1 MKKKIIGILLAVTL
15 TVSQAGIVV
24 YAEDVTWEDEFTQM
38 DEADESETPEADVA
52 WDGESEIS
60 ETEDD
65 EEQVEVTEEDT
76 EAVVE
81 ETNTETEES
90 PVSEESLFSDG
101 VGELFSSGDTIV
113 YDADEMEPFK
123 SRTLKEVA
131 DEYAK
136 ARYAGAT
143 YSNSDSSTW
152 YQEPCSTSAPYAAGV
167 LTQDTHTAMTAM
179 TNFYRWLSGLNSLKN
194 SSTHS
199 DSLQVQALVRNFEFS
214 HWVSDS
220 SKPADM
226 SDEMWNAGAPCR
238 HNILA
243 RGYTPQ
249 GAITGW
255 MNEGYSLRSQSWDT
269 TGHRYALIEASLSDV
284 QYGFSGGIAIGA
296 DVASGNTSDLPF
308 SAFPAPGYMPS
319 RLVSPSSSAWSVRIN
334 KNTLKIADSTK
345 VTAVITNLNTGNSYE
360 CTKENGKLR
369 VSGVEIDMVQPSDY
383 SGSRYT
389 DSYRVQIT
397 GLQDAATGSE
407 AQISYTTRFADITE
421 EMPSYVTS
429 VTADARE
436 YVIYKTMDNIESIK
450 KVAAILPKQVWA
462 TAESGKKIR
471 VSVKGEWEINEAD
484 KCFVNSA
491 DPSGLPEN
499 ITDKNHLLDEVK
511 VPYKISDD
519 YYDSYNTLYISPQKV
534 KEGENIELG
543 VYRTNISTDTSQI
556 YKLTAKEDGT
566 YSAVKKYDSSESPE
580 FDKEA
585 SDASVYSATHIYK
598 KSGVTLDDAG
608 EYISVYYSSS
618 SQSRIY
624 VCRATKTLEVE
635 HTHTWDEGKI
645 TKEATCTQ
653 KGEKTYTCNA
663 CGATKTEEIP
673 LSEHKEVKD
682 AAVESTCTKAG
693 KTEGSHCSVCGKIF
707 KEQKETPLKDHTWDE
722 GKITKEATCT
732 QKGEKTYTCNACGA
746 TKTEEIP
753 LSEHKE
759 VKDAAVESTCTK
771 AGKTEGSH
779 CSVCGKIFKE
789 QKETP
794 LKDHTWDEGKITKAS
809 TCTKKGT
816 KTFTCT
822 VCGKTRNQEVSV
834 VAHKFTTWKT
844 TTAATALAPAKQT
857 HKCSTCGKTE
867 TRNYGNK
874 LKPSIKVNISSILL
888 KTSQKTTLL
897 RVSGL
902 AKGDSIVSWKS
913 SNTNIAKVYGRSNG
927 TCTIQAGTRSGKA
940 IITIALR
947 SGLKKNI
954 TVTVQKTTVKT
965 TKITG
970 VATSL
975 KLKRNQKATLKPVL
989 QPLTSGEKITYK
1001 SSNTKIAIVNSK
1013 GQITARSKGTA
1024 TITVTSGRKSVR
1036 CKVIVN

>member
-38 DEADESETPEADVA
+38 DEADESETPEADVV

-76 EAVVE
+76 EAGVE

-90 PVSEESLFSDG
+90 PVSEEESLFSDG

-296 DVASGNTSDLPF
+296 GVASGNTSDLPF

-534 KEGENIELG
+534 KEGKNIELG

-645 TKEATCTQ
+645 TKEATCT
-653 KGEKTYTCNA
+653 
-663 CGATKTEEIP
+663 
-673 LSEHKEVKD
+673 
-682 AAVESTCTKAG
+682 
-693 KTEGSHCSVCGKIF
+693 
-707 KEQKETPLKDHTWDE
+707 
-722 GKITKEATCT
+722 
-732 QKGEKTYTCNACGA
+732 
-746 TKTEEIP
+746 
-753 LSEHKE
+753 
-759 VKDAAVESTCTK
+759 
-771 AGKTEGSH
+771 
-779 CSVCGKIFKE
+779 
-789 QKETP
+789 
-794 LKDHTWDEGKITKAS
+794 
-809 TCTKKGT
+809 KKGT

-844 TTAATALAPAKQT
+844 TTAATALASAKQT

>member
-38 DEADESETPEADVA
+38 DEADESETPEADVT

-76 EAVVE
+76 EAGVE

-90 PVSEESLFSDG
+90 PVSEEESLFSDG

-136 ARYAGAT
+136 TRYAGAT

-167 LTQDTHTAMTAM
+167 LTQDTHTTMTAM

-645 TKEATCTQ
+645 TK
-653 KGEKTYTCNA
+653 
-663 CGATKTEEIP
+663 
-673 LSEHKEVKD
+673 
-682 AAVESTCTKAG
+682 
-693 KTEGSHCSVCGKIF
+693 
-707 KEQKETPLKDHTWDE
+707 
-722 GKITKEATCT
+722 
-732 QKGEKTYTCNACGA
+732 
-746 TKTEEIP
+746 
-753 LSEHKE
+753 
-759 VKDAAVESTCTK
+759 
-771 AGKTEGSH
+771 
-779 CSVCGKIFKE
+779 
-789 QKETP
+789 
-794 LKDHTWDEGKITKAS
+794 AS

>member
-38 DEADESETPEADVA
+38 DEADESETPEADVT

-60 ETEDD
+60 ETE
-65 EEQVEVTEEDT
+65 
-76 EAVVE
+76 
-81 ETNTETEES
+81 ES
-90 PVSEESLFSDG
+90 PVSEEESLFSDG

-136 ARYAGAT
+136 TRYAGAT

-167 LTQDTHTAMTAM
+167 LTQDTHTTMTAM

-645 TKEATCTQ
+645 TT
-653 KGEKTYTCNA
+653 
-663 CGATKTEEIP
+663 
-673 LSEHKEVKD
+673 
-682 AAVESTCTKAG
+682 
-693 KTEGSHCSVCGKIF
+693 
-707 KEQKETPLKDHTWDE
+707 
-722 GKITKEATCT
+722 
-732 QKGEKTYTCNACGA
+732 
-746 TKTEEIP
+746 
-753 LSEHKE
+753 
-759 VKDAAVESTCTK
+759 
-771 AGKTEGSH
+771 
-779 CSVCGKIFKE
+779 
-789 QKETP
+789 
-794 LKDHTWDEGKITKAS
+794 AS

-844 TTAATALAPAKQT
+844 TTAATALASAKQT
-857 HKCSTCGKTE
+857 HKCSICGKTE

-888 KTSQKTTLL
+888 KTRQKTTLL

>member
-76 EAVVE
+76 EAGVE

-90 PVSEESLFSDG
+90 PVSEEESLFSDG

-296 DVASGNTSDLPF
+296 GVASGNTSDLPF

-624 VCRATKTLEVE
+624 ICRATKTLEVE

-645 TKEATCTQ
+645 TT
-653 KGEKTYTCNA
+653 
-663 CGATKTEEIP
+663 
-673 LSEHKEVKD
+673 
-682 AAVESTCTKAG
+682 
-693 KTEGSHCSVCGKIF
+693 
-707 KEQKETPLKDHTWDE
+707 
-722 GKITKEATCT
+722 
-732 QKGEKTYTCNACGA
+732 
-746 TKTEEIP
+746 
-753 LSEHKE
+753 
-759 VKDAAVESTCTK
+759 
-771 AGKTEGSH
+771 
-779 CSVCGKIFKE
+779 
-789 QKETP
+789 
-794 LKDHTWDEGKITKAS
+794 AS

-822 VCGKTRNQEVSV
+822 VCGKTKNQEVSV

-888 KTSQKTTLL
+888 KTRQKTTLL

-913 SNTNIAKVYGRSNG
+913 SNTNIAKVYRRSNG

>member
-15 TVSQAGIVV
+15 TISQAGIVV

-76 EAVVE
+76 EAGVE

-90 PVSEESLFSDG
+90 PVSEEESLFSDG

-296 DVASGNTSDLPF
+296 GVASGNTSDLPF

-645 TKEATCTQ
+645 TK
-653 KGEKTYTCNA
+653 
-663 CGATKTEEIP
+663 
-673 LSEHKEVKD
+673 
-682 AAVESTCTKAG
+682 
-693 KTEGSHCSVCGKIF
+693 
-707 KEQKETPLKDHTWDE
+707 
-722 GKITKEATCT
+722 
-732 QKGEKTYTCNACGA
+732 
-746 TKTEEIP
+746 
-753 LSEHKE
+753 
-759 VKDAAVESTCTK
+759 
-771 AGKTEGSH
+771 
-779 CSVCGKIFKE
+779 
-789 QKETP
+789 
-794 LKDHTWDEGKITKAS
+794 AS

-844 TTAATALAPAKQT
+844 TTAATALASAKQT

>member
-76 EAVVE
+76 EAGVE

-90 PVSEESLFSDG
+90 PVSEEESLFSDG

-296 DVASGNTSDLPF
+296 GVASGNTSDLPF

-383 SGSRYT
+383 SGSRYI

-645 TKEATCTQ
+645 TK
-653 KGEKTYTCNA
+653 
-663 CGATKTEEIP
+663 
-673 LSEHKEVKD
+673 
-682 AAVESTCTKAG
+682 
-693 KTEGSHCSVCGKIF
+693 
-707 KEQKETPLKDHTWDE
+707 
-722 GKITKEATCT
+722 
-732 QKGEKTYTCNACGA
+732 
-746 TKTEEIP
+746 
-753 LSEHKE
+753 
-759 VKDAAVESTCTK
+759 
-771 AGKTEGSH
+771 
-779 CSVCGKIFKE
+779 
-789 QKETP
+789 
-794 LKDHTWDEGKITKAS
+794 AS

>member
-76 EAVVE
+76 EAGVE

-90 PVSEESLFSDG
+90 PVSEEESLFSDG

-296 DVASGNTSDLPF
+296 GVASGNTSDLPF

-534 KEGENIELG
+534 KEGKNIELG

-580 FDKEA
+580 FDKKA

-645 TKEATCTQ
+645 TT
-653 KGEKTYTCNA
+653 
-663 CGATKTEEIP
+663 
-673 LSEHKEVKD
+673 
-682 AAVESTCTKAG
+682 
-693 KTEGSHCSVCGKIF
+693 
-707 KEQKETPLKDHTWDE
+707 
-722 GKITKEATCT
+722 
-732 QKGEKTYTCNACGA
+732 
-746 TKTEEIP
+746 
-753 LSEHKE
+753 
-759 VKDAAVESTCTK
+759 
-771 AGKTEGSH
+771 
-779 CSVCGKIFKE
+779 
-789 QKETP
+789 
-794 LKDHTWDEGKITKAS
+794 AS

-834 VAHKFTTWKT
+834 VAHKFTAWKT

-888 KTSQKTTLL
+888 KTRQKTTLL

-1036 CKVIVN
+1036 CKVIVK

>member
-90 PVSEESLFSDG
+90 PVSEEESLFSDG

-389 DSYRVQIT
+389 DSYQVQIT

-645 TKEATCTQ
+645 TK
-653 KGEKTYTCNA
+653 
-663 CGATKTEEIP
+663 
-673 LSEHKEVKD
+673 
-682 AAVESTCTKAG
+682 
-693 KTEGSHCSVCGKIF
+693 
-707 KEQKETPLKDHTWDE
+707 
-722 GKITKEATCT
+722 
-732 QKGEKTYTCNACGA
+732 
-746 TKTEEIP
+746 
-753 LSEHKE
+753 
-759 VKDAAVESTCTK
+759 
-771 AGKTEGSH
+771 
-779 CSVCGKIFKE
+779 
-789 QKETP
+789 
-794 LKDHTWDEGKITKAS
+794 AS

-834 VAHKFTTWKT
+834 VAHKFTAWKT

-857 HKCSTCGKTE
+857 HKCSICGKTE

-888 KTSQKTTLL
+888 KTRQKTTLL

>member
-76 EAVVE
+76 EAGVE

-90 PVSEESLFSDG
+90 PVSEEESLFSDG

-296 DVASGNTSDLPF
+296 GVASGNTSDLPF

-450 KVAAILPKQVWA
+450 KVAAILPPLLSLTIFCMVSWSLVWLSSPM
-462 TAESGKKIR
+462 AEILVRMPSWTSCSMDLPKML
-471 VSVKGEWEINEAD
+471 VSQMLSPRW
-484 KCFVNSA
+484 
-491 DPSGLPEN
+491 
-499 ITDKNHLLDEVK
+499 LLSPMYWMRSLACCS
-511 VPYKISDD
+511 VPTI
-519 YYDSYNTLYISPQKV
+519 
-534 KEGENIELG
+534 G
-543 VYRTNISTDTSQI
+543 
-556 YKLTAKEDGT
+556 A
-566 YSAVKKYDSSESPE
+566 
-580 FDKEA
+580 
-585 SDASVYSATHIYK
+585 
-598 KSGVTLDDAG
+598 
-608 EYISVYYSSS
+608 ISVSMFALIMWMDGLLE
-618 SQSRIY
+618 RI
-624 VCRATKTLEVE
+624 
-635 HTHTWDEGKI
+635 
-645 TKEATCTQ
+645 
-653 KGEKTYTCNA
+653 
-663 CGATKTEEIP
+663 
-673 LSEHKEVKD
+673 
-682 AAVESTCTKAG
+682 
-693 KTEGSHCSVCGKIF
+693 F
-707 KEQKETPLKDHTWDE
+707 TPNLLPWRM
-722 GKITKEATCT
+722 
-732 QKGEKTYTCNACGA
+732 
-746 TKTEEIP
+746 
-753 LSEHKE
+753 
-759 VKDAAVESTCTK
+759 
-771 AGKTEGSH
+771 
-779 CSVCGKIFKE
+779 
-789 QKETP
+789 
-794 LKDHTWDEGKITKAS
+794 
-809 TCTKKGT
+809 
-816 KTFTCT
+816 T
-822 VCGKTRNQEVSV
+822 VG
-834 VAHKFTTWKT
+834 
-844 TTAATALAPAKQT
+844 
-857 HKCSTCGKTE
+857 
-867 TRNYGNK
+867 
-874 LKPSIKVNISSILL
+874 SSI
-888 KTSQKTTLL
+888 
-897 RVSGL
+897 
-902 AKGDSIVSWKS
+902 
-913 SNTNIAKVYGRSNG
+913 
-927 TCTIQAGTRSGKA
+927 
-940 IITIALR
+940 
-947 SGLKKNI
+947 
-954 TVTVQKTTVKT
+954 
-965 TKITG
+965 
-970 VATSL
+970 
-975 KLKRNQKATLKPVL
+975 
-989 QPLTSGEKITYK
+989 
-1001 SSNTKIAIVNSK
+1001 
-1013 GQITARSKGTA
+1013 
-1024 TITVTSGRKSVR
+1024 
-1036 CKVIVN
+1036 

>member
-76 EAVVE
+76 EAGEE

-90 PVSEESLFSDG
+90 PVSEEESLFSDG

-334 KNTLKIADSTK
+334 KNTLKIADFTK

-645 TKEATCTQ
+645 TK
-653 KGEKTYTCNA
+653 
-663 CGATKTEEIP
+663 
-673 LSEHKEVKD
+673 
-682 AAVESTCTKAG
+682 
-693 KTEGSHCSVCGKIF
+693 
-707 KEQKETPLKDHTWDE
+707 
-722 GKITKEATCT
+722 
-732 QKGEKTYTCNACGA
+732 
-746 TKTEEIP
+746 
-753 LSEHKE
+753 
-759 VKDAAVESTCTK
+759 
-771 AGKTEGSH
+771 
-779 CSVCGKIFKE
+779 
-789 QKETP
+789 
-794 LKDHTWDEGKITKAS
+794 AS

-844 TTAATALAPAKQT
+844 TTAATALASAKQT
-857 HKCSTCGKTE
+857 HKCSICGKTE

-888 KTSQKTTLL
+888 KTRQKTTLL

>member
-76 EAVVE
+76 EAGVE

-90 PVSEESLFSDG
+90 PVSEEESLFSDG

-296 DVASGNTSDLPF
+296 GVASGNTSDLPF

-429 VTADARE
+429 VTADSRE

-645 TKEATCTQ
+645 TK
-653 KGEKTYTCNA
+653 
-663 CGATKTEEIP
+663 
-673 LSEHKEVKD
+673 
-682 AAVESTCTKAG
+682 
-693 KTEGSHCSVCGKIF
+693 
-707 KEQKETPLKDHTWDE
+707 
-722 GKITKEATCT
+722 
-732 QKGEKTYTCNACGA
+732 
-746 TKTEEIP
+746 
-753 LSEHKE
+753 
-759 VKDAAVESTCTK
+759 
-771 AGKTEGSH
+771 
-779 CSVCGKIFKE
+779 
-789 QKETP
+789 
-794 LKDHTWDEGKITKAS
+794 AS
-809 TCTKKGT
+809 TCTKKGA

-834 VAHKFTTWKT
+834 VAHKFTAWKT
-844 TTAATALAPAKQT
+844 TTAATALASAKQT

>member
-76 EAVVE
+76 EAGVE

-90 PVSEESLFSDG
+90 PVSEEESLFSDG

-296 DVASGNTSDLPF
+296 GVASGNTSDLPF

-383 SGSRYT
+383 SGSRYI

-534 KEGENIELG
+534 KEGKNIELG

-645 TKEATCTQ
+645 TK
-653 KGEKTYTCNA
+653 
-663 CGATKTEEIP
+663 
-673 LSEHKEVKD
+673 
-682 AAVESTCTKAG
+682 
-693 KTEGSHCSVCGKIF
+693 
-707 KEQKETPLKDHTWDE
+707 
-722 GKITKEATCT
+722 
-732 QKGEKTYTCNACGA
+732 
-746 TKTEEIP
+746 
-753 LSEHKE
+753 
-759 VKDAAVESTCTK
+759 
-771 AGKTEGSH
+771 
-779 CSVCGKIFKE
+779 
-789 QKETP
+789 
-794 LKDHTWDEGKITKAS
+794 AS

-844 TTAATALAPAKQT
+844 TTAATALASAKQT

-874 LKPSIKVNISSILL
+874 LKPSIKVNISSLLL

>member
-38 DEADESETPEADVA
+38 DEADESETPEADVT

-76 EAVVE
+76 EAGEE

-90 PVSEESLFSDG
+90 PVSEEESLFSDG

-113 YDADEMEPFK
+113 HDADEMEPFK

-136 ARYAGAT
+136 TRYAGAT

-167 LTQDTHTAMTAM
+167 LTQDTHTTMTAM

-645 TKEATCTQ
+645 TK
-653 KGEKTYTCNA
+653 
-663 CGATKTEEIP
+663 
-673 LSEHKEVKD
+673 
-682 AAVESTCTKAG
+682 
-693 KTEGSHCSVCGKIF
+693 
-707 KEQKETPLKDHTWDE
+707 
-722 GKITKEATCT
+722 
-732 QKGEKTYTCNACGA
+732 
-746 TKTEEIP
+746 
-753 LSEHKE
+753 
-759 VKDAAVESTCTK
+759 
-771 AGKTEGSH
+771 
-779 CSVCGKIFKE
+779 
-789 QKETP
+789 
-794 LKDHTWDEGKITKAS
+794 AS

-844 TTAATALAPAKQT
+844 TTAATALASAKQT

-888 KTSQKTTLL
+888 KTRQKTTLL

>member
-76 EAVVE
+76 EAGVE

-90 PVSEESLFSDG
+90 PVSEEESLFSDG

-296 DVASGNTSDLPF
+296 GVASGNTSDLPF

-645 TKEATCTQ
+645 TK
-653 KGEKTYTCNA
+653 
-663 CGATKTEEIP
+663 
-673 LSEHKEVKD
+673 
-682 AAVESTCTKAG
+682 
-693 KTEGSHCSVCGKIF
+693 
-707 KEQKETPLKDHTWDE
+707 
-722 GKITKEATCT
+722 
-732 QKGEKTYTCNACGA
+732 
-746 TKTEEIP
+746 
-753 LSEHKE
+753 
-759 VKDAAVESTCTK
+759 
-771 AGKTEGSH
+771 
-779 CSVCGKIFKE
+779 
-789 QKETP
+789 
-794 LKDHTWDEGKITKAS
+794 AS

-844 TTAATALAPAKQT
+844 TTAATALASAKQT

-1036 CKVIVN
+1036 CNVIVN

>member
-76 EAVVE
+76 EAGVE

-90 PVSEESLFSDG
+90 PVSEEESLFSDG

-296 DVASGNTSDLPF
+296 GVASGNTSDLPF

-534 KEGENIELG
+534 KEGKNIELG

-645 TKEATCTQ
+645 TK
-653 KGEKTYTCNA
+653 
-663 CGATKTEEIP
+663 
-673 LSEHKEVKD
+673 
-682 AAVESTCTKAG
+682 
-693 KTEGSHCSVCGKIF
+693 
-707 KEQKETPLKDHTWDE
+707 
-722 GKITKEATCT
+722 
-732 QKGEKTYTCNACGA
+732 
-746 TKTEEIP
+746 
-753 LSEHKE
+753 
-759 VKDAAVESTCTK
+759 
-771 AGKTEGSH
+771 
-779 CSVCGKIFKE
+779 
-789 QKETP
+789 
-794 LKDHTWDEGKITKAS
+794 AS

-834 VAHKFTTWKT
+834 VAHKFTAWKT
-844 TTAATALAPAKQT
+844 TTAATALASAKQT

-888 KTSQKTTLL
+888 KTRQKTTLL

>member
-90 PVSEESLFSDG
+90 PVSEEESLFSDG

-645 TKEATCTQ
+645 TK
-653 KGEKTYTCNA
+653 
-663 CGATKTEEIP
+663 
-673 LSEHKEVKD
+673 
-682 AAVESTCTKAG
+682 
-693 KTEGSHCSVCGKIF
+693 
-707 KEQKETPLKDHTWDE
+707 
-722 GKITKEATCT
+722 
-732 QKGEKTYTCNACGA
+732 
-746 TKTEEIP
+746 
-753 LSEHKE
+753 
-759 VKDAAVESTCTK
+759 
-771 AGKTEGSH
+771 
-779 CSVCGKIFKE
+779 
-789 QKETP
+789 
-794 LKDHTWDEGKITKAS
+794 AS

-822 VCGKTRNQEVSV
+822 VCGKTKNQEVSV

-844 TTAATALAPAKQT
+844 TTAATALASAKQT

>member
-1 MKKKIIGILLAVTL
+1 MSKIKKYDKNDKKNIRRGENEEKIIGILLAVTL

-76 EAVVE
+76 EAGVE

-90 PVSEESLFSDG
+90 PVSEEESLFSDG

-296 DVASGNTSDLPF
+296 GVASGNTSDLPF

-534 KEGENIELG
+534 KEGKNIELG

-645 TKEATCTQ
+645 TK
-653 KGEKTYTCNA
+653 
-663 CGATKTEEIP
+663 
-673 LSEHKEVKD
+673 
-682 AAVESTCTKAG
+682 
-693 KTEGSHCSVCGKIF
+693 
-707 KEQKETPLKDHTWDE
+707 
-722 GKITKEATCT
+722 
-732 QKGEKTYTCNACGA
+732 
-746 TKTEEIP
+746 
-753 LSEHKE
+753 
-759 VKDAAVESTCTK
+759 
-771 AGKTEGSH
+771 
-779 CSVCGKIFKE
+779 
-789 QKETP
+789 
-794 LKDHTWDEGKITKAS
+794 AS

-888 KTSQKTTLL
+888 KTRQKTTLL

>member
-90 PVSEESLFSDG
+90 PVSEEESLFSDG

-645 TKEATCTQ
+645 TK
-653 KGEKTYTCNA
+653 
-663 CGATKTEEIP
+663 
-673 LSEHKEVKD
+673 
-682 AAVESTCTKAG
+682 
-693 KTEGSHCSVCGKIF
+693 
-707 KEQKETPLKDHTWDE
+707 
-722 GKITKEATCT
+722 
-732 QKGEKTYTCNACGA
+732 
-746 TKTEEIP
+746 
-753 LSEHKE
+753 
-759 VKDAAVESTCTK
+759 
-771 AGKTEGSH
+771 
-779 CSVCGKIFKE
+779 
-789 QKETP
+789 
-794 LKDHTWDEGKITKAS
+794 AS

-844 TTAATALAPAKQT
+844 TTAATALASAKQT

-888 KTSQKTTLL
+888 KTSQKTTFL

>member
-76 EAVVE
+76 EAGVE

-90 PVSEESLFSDG
+90 PVSEEESLFSDG

-296 DVASGNTSDLPF
+296 GVASGNTSDLPF

-534 KEGENIELG
+534 KEGKNIELG

-645 TKEATCTQ
+645 TT
-653 KGEKTYTCNA
+653 
-663 CGATKTEEIP
+663 
-673 LSEHKEVKD
+673 
-682 AAVESTCTKAG
+682 
-693 KTEGSHCSVCGKIF
+693 
-707 KEQKETPLKDHTWDE
+707 
-722 GKITKEATCT
+722 
-732 QKGEKTYTCNACGA
+732 
-746 TKTEEIP
+746 
-753 LSEHKE
+753 
-759 VKDAAVESTCTK
+759 
-771 AGKTEGSH
+771 
-779 CSVCGKIFKE
+779 
-789 QKETP
+789 
-794 LKDHTWDEGKITKAS
+794 AS

-888 KTSQKTTLL
+888 KTRQKTTLL

>member
-1 MKKKIIGILLAVTL
+1 
-15 TVSQAGIVV
+15 
-24 YAEDVTWEDEFTQM
+24 
-38 DEADESETPEADVA
+38 
-52 WDGESEIS
+52 
-60 ETEDD
+60 
-65 EEQVEVTEEDT
+65 
-76 EAVVE
+76 
-81 ETNTETEES
+81 
-90 PVSEESLFSDG
+90 
-101 VGELFSSGDTIV
+101 
-113 YDADEMEPFK
+113 
-123 SRTLKEVA
+123 
-131 DEYAK
+131 
-136 ARYAGAT
+136 
-143 YSNSDSSTW
+143 
-152 YQEPCSTSAPYAAGV
+152 
-167 LTQDTHTAMTAM
+167 MTAM

-334 KNTLKIADSTK
+334 KNTLKIADFTK

-534 KEGENIELG
+534 KEGKNIELG

-598 KSGVTLDDAG
+598 
-608 EYISVYYSSS
+608 
-618 SQSRIY
+618 
-624 VCRATKTLEVE
+624 
-635 HTHTWDEGKI
+635 
-645 TKEATCTQ
+645 
-653 KGEKTYTCNA
+653 N
-663 CGATKTEEIP
+663 
-673 LSEHKEVKD
+673 
-682 AAVESTCTKAG
+682 
-693 KTEGSHCSVCGKIF
+693 
-707 KEQKETPLKDHTWDE
+707 
-722 GKITKEATCT
+722 
-732 QKGEKTYTCNACGA
+732 
-746 TKTEEIP
+746 
-753 LSEHKE
+753 
-759 VKDAAVESTCTK
+759 
-771 AGKTEGSH
+771 
-779 CSVCGKIFKE
+779 
-789 QKETP
+789 
-794 LKDHTWDEGKITKAS
+794 
-809 TCTKKGT
+809 
-816 KTFTCT
+816 
-822 VCGKTRNQEVSV
+822 
-834 VAHKFTTWKT
+834 
-844 TTAATALAPAKQT
+844 
-857 HKCSTCGKTE
+857 
-867 TRNYGNK
+867 
-874 LKPSIKVNISSILL
+874 
-888 KTSQKTTLL
+888 
-897 RVSGL
+897 
-902 AKGDSIVSWKS
+902 
-913 SNTNIAKVYGRSNG
+913 
-927 TCTIQAGTRSGKA
+927 
-940 IITIALR
+940 
-947 SGLKKNI
+947 
-954 TVTVQKTTVKT
+954 
-965 TKITG
+965 
-970 VATSL
+970 
-975 KLKRNQKATLKPVL
+975 
-989 QPLTSGEKITYK
+989 LT
-1001 SSNTKIAIVNSK
+1001 
-1013 GQITARSKGTA
+1013 
-1024 TITVTSGRKSVR
+1024 
-1036 CKVIVN
+1036 

>member
-76 EAVVE
+76 EAGVE

-90 PVSEESLFSDG
+90 PVSEEESLFSDG

-296 DVASGNTSDLPF
+296 GVASGNTSDLPF

-645 TKEATCTQ
+645 TK
-653 KGEKTYTCNA
+653 
-663 CGATKTEEIP
+663 
-673 LSEHKEVKD
+673 
-682 AAVESTCTKAG
+682 
-693 KTEGSHCSVCGKIF
+693 
-707 KEQKETPLKDHTWDE
+707 
-722 GKITKEATCT
+722 
-732 QKGEKTYTCNACGA
+732 
-746 TKTEEIP
+746 
-753 LSEHKE
+753 
-759 VKDAAVESTCTK
+759 
-771 AGKTEGSH
+771 
-779 CSVCGKIFKE
+779 
-789 QKETP
+789 
-794 LKDHTWDEGKITKAS
+794 AS

-867 TRNYGNK
+867 TRNHGNK

>member
-90 PVSEESLFSDG
+90 PVSEEESLFSDG

-113 YDADEMEPFK
+113 YDADEMESFK

-345 VTAVITNLNTGNSYE
+345 VTAVLTNLNTGNSYE

-645 TKEATCTQ
+645 TT
-653 KGEKTYTCNA
+653 
-663 CGATKTEEIP
+663 
-673 LSEHKEVKD
+673 
-682 AAVESTCTKAG
+682 
-693 KTEGSHCSVCGKIF
+693 
-707 KEQKETPLKDHTWDE
+707 
-722 GKITKEATCT
+722 
-732 QKGEKTYTCNACGA
+732 
-746 TKTEEIP
+746 
-753 LSEHKE
+753 
-759 VKDAAVESTCTK
+759 
-771 AGKTEGSH
+771 
-779 CSVCGKIFKE
+779 
-789 QKETP
+789 
-794 LKDHTWDEGKITKAS
+794 AS

>member
-76 EAVVE
+76 EAGVE

-90 PVSEESLFSDG
+90 PVSEEESLFSDG

-296 DVASGNTSDLPF
+296 GVASGNTSDLPF

-645 TKEATCTQ
+645 TK
-653 KGEKTYTCNA
+653 
-663 CGATKTEEIP
+663 
-673 LSEHKEVKD
+673 
-682 AAVESTCTKAG
+682 
-693 KTEGSHCSVCGKIF
+693 
-707 KEQKETPLKDHTWDE
+707 
-722 GKITKEATCT
+722 
-732 QKGEKTYTCNACGA
+732 
-746 TKTEEIP
+746 
-753 LSEHKE
+753 
-759 VKDAAVESTCTK
+759 
-771 AGKTEGSH
+771 
-779 CSVCGKIFKE
+779 
-789 QKETP
+789 
-794 LKDHTWDEGKITKAS
+794 AS

-844 TTAATALAPAKQT
+844 TTAATALASAKQT

-913 SNTNIAKVYGRSNG
+913 SNTNIAKVYRRSNG

-975 KLKRNQKATLKPVL
+975 KLKRNQKATLKPVF

>member
-76 EAVVE
+76 EAGVE

-90 PVSEESLFSDG
+90 PVSEEESLFSDG

-296 DVASGNTSDLPF
+296 GVASGNTSDLPF

-534 KEGENIELG
+534 KEGKNIELG

-645 TKEATCTQ
+645 TK
-653 KGEKTYTCNA
+653 
-663 CGATKTEEIP
+663 
-673 LSEHKEVKD
+673 
-682 AAVESTCTKAG
+682 
-693 KTEGSHCSVCGKIF
+693 
-707 KEQKETPLKDHTWDE
+707 
-722 GKITKEATCT
+722 
-732 QKGEKTYTCNACGA
+732 
-746 TKTEEIP
+746 
-753 LSEHKE
+753 
-759 VKDAAVESTCTK
+759 
-771 AGKTEGSH
+771 
-779 CSVCGKIFKE
+779 
-789 QKETP
+789 
-794 LKDHTWDEGKITKAS
+794 AS

-888 KTSQKTTLL
+888 KTRQKTTLL

-1013 GQITARSKGTA
+1013 VQITARSKGTA

>member
-38 DEADESETPEADVA
+38 DEADESETPEADVT

-76 EAVVE
+76 EAGEE

-90 PVSEESLFSDG
+90 PVSEEESLFSDG

-519 YYDSYNTLYISPQKV
+519 YYDSYNTLYIFPQKV

-645 TKEATCTQ
+645 TK
-653 KGEKTYTCNA
+653 
-663 CGATKTEEIP
+663 
-673 LSEHKEVKD
+673 
-682 AAVESTCTKAG
+682 
-693 KTEGSHCSVCGKIF
+693 
-707 KEQKETPLKDHTWDE
+707 
-722 GKITKEATCT
+722 
-732 QKGEKTYTCNACGA
+732 
-746 TKTEEIP
+746 
-753 LSEHKE
+753 
-759 VKDAAVESTCTK
+759 
-771 AGKTEGSH
+771 
-779 CSVCGKIFKE
+779 
-789 QKETP
+789 
-794 LKDHTWDEGKITKAS
+794 AS

-816 KTFTCT
+816 KTVTCT

-844 TTAATALAPAKQT
+844 TTAATALASAKQT

>member
-38 DEADESETPEADVA
+38 DEADESETPEADVT

-76 EAVVE
+76 EAGEE

-90 PVSEESLFSDG
+90 PVSEEESLFSDG

-136 ARYAGAT
+136 TRYAGAT

-167 LTQDTHTAMTAM
+167 LTQDTHTTMTAM

-645 TKEATCTQ
+645 TK
-653 KGEKTYTCNA
+653 
-663 CGATKTEEIP
+663 
-673 LSEHKEVKD
+673 
-682 AAVESTCTKAG
+682 
-693 KTEGSHCSVCGKIF
+693 
-707 KEQKETPLKDHTWDE
+707 
-722 GKITKEATCT
+722 
-732 QKGEKTYTCNACGA
+732 
-746 TKTEEIP
+746 
-753 LSEHKE
+753 
-759 VKDAAVESTCTK
+759 
-771 AGKTEGSH
+771 
-779 CSVCGKIFKE
+779 
-789 QKETP
+789 
-794 LKDHTWDEGKITKAS
+794 AS

-844 TTAATALAPAKQT
+844 TTAATALASAKQT

-913 SNTNIAKVYGRSNG
+913 SNTNIAKVYRRSNG

>member
-90 PVSEESLFSDG
+90 PVSEEESLFSDG

-296 DVASGNTSDLPF
+296 DVVSGNTSDLPF

-645 TKEATCTQ
+645 TK
-653 KGEKTYTCNA
+653 
-663 CGATKTEEIP
+663 
-673 LSEHKEVKD
+673 
-682 AAVESTCTKAG
+682 
-693 KTEGSHCSVCGKIF
+693 
-707 KEQKETPLKDHTWDE
+707 
-722 GKITKEATCT
+722 
-732 QKGEKTYTCNACGA
+732 
-746 TKTEEIP
+746 
-753 LSEHKE
+753 
-759 VKDAAVESTCTK
+759 
-771 AGKTEGSH
+771 
-779 CSVCGKIFKE
+779 
-789 QKETP
+789 
-794 LKDHTWDEGKITKAS
+794 AS

>member
-76 EAVVE
+76 EAGEE

-90 PVSEESLFSDG
+90 PVSEEESLFSDG

-296 DVASGNTSDLPF
+296 GVASGNTSDLPF

-534 KEGENIELG
+534 KEGKNIELG

-645 TKEATCTQ
+645 TK
-653 KGEKTYTCNA
+653 
-663 CGATKTEEIP
+663 
-673 LSEHKEVKD
+673 
-682 AAVESTCTKAG
+682 
-693 KTEGSHCSVCGKIF
+693 
-707 KEQKETPLKDHTWDE
+707 
-722 GKITKEATCT
+722 
-732 QKGEKTYTCNACGA
+732 
-746 TKTEEIP
+746 
-753 LSEHKE
+753 
-759 VKDAAVESTCTK
+759 
-771 AGKTEGSH
+771 
-779 CSVCGKIFKE
+779 
-789 QKETP
+789 
-794 LKDHTWDEGKITKAS
+794 AS

-844 TTAATALAPAKQT
+844 TTAATALASAKQT

-888 KTSQKTTLL
+888 KTRQKTTLL

>member
-76 EAVVE
+76 EAGVE

-90 PVSEESLFSDG
+90 PVSEEESLFSDG

-296 DVASGNTSDLPF
+296 GVASGNTSDLPF

-383 SGSRYT
+383 SGSRYI

-534 KEGENIELG
+534 KEGKNIELG

-645 TKEATCTQ
+645 TT
-653 KGEKTYTCNA
+653 
-663 CGATKTEEIP
+663 
-673 LSEHKEVKD
+673 
-682 AAVESTCTKAG
+682 
-693 KTEGSHCSVCGKIF
+693 
-707 KEQKETPLKDHTWDE
+707 
-722 GKITKEATCT
+722 
-732 QKGEKTYTCNACGA
+732 
-746 TKTEEIP
+746 
-753 LSEHKE
+753 
-759 VKDAAVESTCTK
+759 
-771 AGKTEGSH
+771 
-779 CSVCGKIFKE
+779 
-789 QKETP
+789 
-794 LKDHTWDEGKITKAS
+794 AS

-940 IITIALR
+940 VITIALR

>member
-76 EAVVE
+76 EAGVE

-90 PVSEESLFSDG
+90 PVSEEESLFSDG

-296 DVASGNTSDLPF
+296 GVASGNTSDLPF

-519 YYDSYNTLYISPQKV
+519 YYDSYNTLYISPKKV
-534 KEGENIELG
+534 KEGKNIELG

-645 TKEATCTQ
+645 TT
-653 KGEKTYTCNA
+653 
-663 CGATKTEEIP
+663 
-673 LSEHKEVKD
+673 
-682 AAVESTCTKAG
+682 
-693 KTEGSHCSVCGKIF
+693 
-707 KEQKETPLKDHTWDE
+707 
-722 GKITKEATCT
+722 
-732 QKGEKTYTCNACGA
+732 
-746 TKTEEIP
+746 
-753 LSEHKE
+753 
-759 VKDAAVESTCTK
+759 
-771 AGKTEGSH
+771 
-779 CSVCGKIFKE
+779 
-789 QKETP
+789 
-794 LKDHTWDEGKITKAS
+794 AS

-844 TTAATALAPAKQT
+844 TTAATALASAKQT

-888 KTSQKTTLL
+888 KTRQKTTLL

>member
-38 DEADESETPEADVA
+38 DEADESETPEADVT

-76 EAVVE
+76 EAGEE

-90 PVSEESLFSDG
+90 PVSEEESLFSDG

-113 YDADEMEPFK
+113 YDVDEMEPFK

-296 DVASGNTSDLPF
+296 GVASGNTSDLPF

-345 VTAVITNLNTGNSYE
+345 VTAVITNLNTGNTYE

-653 KGEKTYTCNA
+653 KGEKTYTCSA

-693 KTEGSHCSVCGKIF
+693 KTEGSHCSVCGKI
-707 KEQKETPLKDHTWDE
+707 L
-722 GKITKEATCT
+722 
-732 QKGEKTYTCNACGA
+732 
-746 TKTEEIP
+746 
-753 LSEHKE
+753 
-759 VKDAAVESTCTK
+759 
-771 AGKTEGSH
+771 
-779 CSVCGKIFKE
+779 KE

-888 KTSQKTTLL
+888 KTRQKTTLL

>member
-76 EAVVE
+76 EAGVE

-90 PVSEESLFSDG
+90 PVSEEESLFSDG

-334 KNTLKIADSTK
+334 KNTLKIADFTK

-645 TKEATCTQ
+645 TK
-653 KGEKTYTCNA
+653 
-663 CGATKTEEIP
+663 
-673 LSEHKEVKD
+673 
-682 AAVESTCTKAG
+682 
-693 KTEGSHCSVCGKIF
+693 
-707 KEQKETPLKDHTWDE
+707 
-722 GKITKEATCT
+722 
-732 QKGEKTYTCNACGA
+732 
-746 TKTEEIP
+746 
-753 LSEHKE
+753 
-759 VKDAAVESTCTK
+759 
-771 AGKTEGSH
+771 
-779 CSVCGKIFKE
+779 
-789 QKETP
+789 
-794 LKDHTWDEGKITKAS
+794 AS
-809 TCTKKGT
+809 TCTKKGI

-844 TTAATALAPAKQT
+844 TTAATALASAKQT

>member
-90 PVSEESLFSDG
+90 PVSEEESLFSDG

-645 TKEATCTQ
+645 TK
-653 KGEKTYTCNA
+653 
-663 CGATKTEEIP
+663 
-673 LSEHKEVKD
+673 
-682 AAVESTCTKAG
+682 
-693 KTEGSHCSVCGKIF
+693 
-707 KEQKETPLKDHTWDE
+707 
-722 GKITKEATCT
+722 
-732 QKGEKTYTCNACGA
+732 
-746 TKTEEIP
+746 
-753 LSEHKE
+753 
-759 VKDAAVESTCTK
+759 
-771 AGKTEGSH
+771 
-779 CSVCGKIFKE
+779 
-789 QKETP
+789 
-794 LKDHTWDEGKITKAS
+794 AS

-834 VAHKFTTWKT
+834 VAHKFTAWKT
-844 TTAATALAPAKQT
+844 TTAATALASAKQT

-927 TCTIQAGTRSGKA
+927 TCTIQAGTRSGKT

>member
-1 MKKKIIGILLAVTL
+1 MKKKIIGILLAATM
-15 TVSQAGIVV
+15 TVSQAEIAV
-24 YAEDVTWEDEFTQM
+24 YAEDITWEDEFAQV
-38 DEADESETPEADVA
+38 DEADEPADSEADVI
-52 WDGESEIS
+52 WDGESE
-60 ETEDD
+60 TENN

-76 EAVVE
+76 EAGEE

-90 PVSEESLFSDG
+90 PVSEEESLFSDG

-136 ARYAGAT
+136 TRYAGAT

-167 LTQDTHTAMTAM
+167 LTQDTHTTMTAM

-226 SDEMWNAGAPCR
+226 SDEMWNAGTPCR

-645 TKEATCTQ
+645 TKEATCTR
-653 KGEKTYTCNA
+653 KGEKTYTCSA
-663 CGATKTEEIP
+663 CGATKTEEIS

-693 KTEGSHCSVCGKIF
+693 KTEGSHCSVCGKI
-707 KEQKETPLKDHTWDE
+707 L
-722 GKITKEATCT
+722 
-732 QKGEKTYTCNACGA
+732 
-746 TKTEEIP
+746 
-753 LSEHKE
+753 
-759 VKDAAVESTCTK
+759 
-771 AGKTEGSH
+771 
-779 CSVCGKIFKE
+779 KE

-844 TTAATALAPAKQT
+844 TTAATALASAKQT

-867 TRNYGNK
+867 TRNHGNK

>member
-1 MKKKIIGILLAVTL
+1 MKKIIGILLAVTL

-76 EAVVE
+76 EAGVE

-90 PVSEESLFSDG
+90 PVSEEESLFSDG

-296 DVASGNTSDLPF
+296 GVASGNTSDLPF

-334 KNTLKIADSTK
+334 KNTLKIADFTK

-645 TKEATCTQ
+645 TK
-653 KGEKTYTCNA
+653 
-663 CGATKTEEIP
+663 
-673 LSEHKEVKD
+673 
-682 AAVESTCTKAG
+682 
-693 KTEGSHCSVCGKIF
+693 
-707 KEQKETPLKDHTWDE
+707 
-722 GKITKEATCT
+722 
-732 QKGEKTYTCNACGA
+732 
-746 TKTEEIP
+746 
-753 LSEHKE
+753 
-759 VKDAAVESTCTK
+759 
-771 AGKTEGSH
+771 
-779 CSVCGKIFKE
+779 
-789 QKETP
+789 
-794 LKDHTWDEGKITKAS
+794 AS
-809 TCTKKGT
+809 TCTKKGI

-844 TTAATALAPAKQT
+844 TTAATALASAKQT

>member
-38 DEADESETPEADVA
+38 DEADESETPEADVT

-76 EAVVE
+76 EAGEE

-90 PVSEESLFSDG
+90 PVSEEESLFSDG

-136 ARYAGAT
+136 TRYAGAT

-167 LTQDTHTAMTAM
+167 LTQDTHTTMTAM

-645 TKEATCTQ
+645 TK
-653 KGEKTYTCNA
+653 
-663 CGATKTEEIP
+663 
-673 LSEHKEVKD
+673 
-682 AAVESTCTKAG
+682 
-693 KTEGSHCSVCGKIF
+693 
-707 KEQKETPLKDHTWDE
+707 
-722 GKITKEATCT
+722 
-732 QKGEKTYTCNACGA
+732 
-746 TKTEEIP
+746 
-753 LSEHKE
+753 
-759 VKDAAVESTCTK
+759 
-771 AGKTEGSH
+771 
-779 CSVCGKIFKE
+779 
-789 QKETP
+789 
-794 LKDHTWDEGKITKAS
+794 AS

-844 TTAATALAPAKQT
+844 TTAATALASAKQT

-888 KTSQKTTLL
+888 KTRQKTTLL

>member
-1 MKKKIIGILLAVTL
+1 MKKKIIGILLAATM
-15 TVSQAGIVV
+15 TVSQAEIAV
-24 YAEDVTWEDEFTQM
+24 YAEDITWEDEFAQV
-38 DEADESETPEADVA
+38 DEADEPADSEADVI
-52 WDGESEIS
+52 WDGESE
-60 ETEDD
+60 TENN

-76 EAVVE
+76 EAGAE

-90 PVSEESLFSDG
+90 PVSEEESLFSDG

-407 AQISYTTRFADITE
+407 AQISYTTRFVDITE

-645 TKEATCTQ
+645 TKEATCTR
-653 KGEKTYTCNA
+653 KGEKTYTCSA

-693 KTEGSHCSVCGKIF
+693 KTEGSHCSVCGKI
-707 KEQKETPLKDHTWDE
+707 L
-722 GKITKEATCT
+722 
-732 QKGEKTYTCNACGA
+732 
-746 TKTEEIP
+746 
-753 LSEHKE
+753 
-759 VKDAAVESTCTK
+759 
-771 AGKTEGSH
+771 
-779 CSVCGKIFKE
+779 KE

-888 KTSQKTTLL
+888 KTRQKTTLL

>member
-1 MKKKIIGILLAVTL
+1 MKKIIGILLAVTL

-38 DEADESETPEADVA
+38 DEADESETPEADVT

-76 EAVVE
+76 EAGEE
-81 ETNTETEES
+81 ETTTETEES
-90 PVSEESLFSDG
+90 PVSEEESLFSDG

-407 AQISYTTRFADITE
+407 AQISYTTRFVDITE

-653 KGEKTYTCNA
+653 KG
-663 CGATKTEEIP
+663 
-673 LSEHKEVKD
+673 
-682 AAVESTCTKAG
+682 
-693 KTEGSHCSVCGKIF
+693 
-707 KEQKETPLKDHTWDE
+707 
-722 GKITKEATCT
+722 
-732 QKGEKTYTCNACGA
+732 
-746 TKTEEIP
+746 
-753 LSEHKE
+753 
-759 VKDAAVESTCTK
+759 
-771 AGKTEGSH
+771 
-779 CSVCGKIFKE
+779 
-789 QKETP
+789 
-794 LKDHTWDEGKITKAS
+794 
-809 TCTKKGT
+809 T

-844 TTAATALAPAKQT
+844 TTAATALASAKQT

>member
-76 EAVVE
+76 EAGVE

-90 PVSEESLFSDG
+90 PVSEEESLFSDG

-334 KNTLKIADSTK
+334 KNTLKIADFTK

-534 KEGENIELG
+534 KEGKNIELG

-645 TKEATCTQ
+645 TT
-653 KGEKTYTCNA
+653 
-663 CGATKTEEIP
+663 
-673 LSEHKEVKD
+673 
-682 AAVESTCTKAG
+682 
-693 KTEGSHCSVCGKIF
+693 
-707 KEQKETPLKDHTWDE
+707 
-722 GKITKEATCT
+722 
-732 QKGEKTYTCNACGA
+732 
-746 TKTEEIP
+746 
-753 LSEHKE
+753 
-759 VKDAAVESTCTK
+759 
-771 AGKTEGSH
+771 
-779 CSVCGKIFKE
+779 
-789 QKETP
+789 
-794 LKDHTWDEGKITKAS
+794 AS

-844 TTAATALAPAKQT
+844 TTAATALASAKQT

>member
-76 EAVVE
+76 EAGVE

-90 PVSEESLFSDG
+90 PVSEEESLFSDG

-296 DVASGNTSDLPF
+296 GVASGNTSDLPF

-645 TKEATCTQ
+645 TT
-653 KGEKTYTCNA
+653 
-663 CGATKTEEIP
+663 
-673 LSEHKEVKD
+673 
-682 AAVESTCTKAG
+682 
-693 KTEGSHCSVCGKIF
+693 
-707 KEQKETPLKDHTWDE
+707 
-722 GKITKEATCT
+722 
-732 QKGEKTYTCNACGA
+732 
-746 TKTEEIP
+746 
-753 LSEHKE
+753 
-759 VKDAAVESTCTK
+759 
-771 AGKTEGSH
+771 
-779 CSVCGKIFKE
+779 
-789 QKETP
+789 
-794 LKDHTWDEGKITKAS
+794 AS

-1024 TITVTSGRKSVR
+1024 TITVTSGRKSVK